1 MGFLLIAAIV
11 GGAWYVYHK
20 VTTDLISNA
29 PSNVKMEAPTEAESR
44 AAEQSS
50 ARLKAAI
57 ANNTETTVAFTGPE
71 LNALLLSDTD
81 LSFLRNRG
89 RIEIANSLM
98 TIEMSAPLDALP
110 WPGMKGHWFNGTVR
124 FTFTYAFGIFR
135 VDLESAEA
143 GGHEFPRAFL
153 SSFNSSFNRSMNQA
167 FQEELDKNNSG
178 SRFWKHIKSMTLEGD
193 KLIIT
198 TKPAER

>member
-1 MGFLLIAAIV
+1 M

-20 VTTDLISNA
+20 VTTDLISSA

-50 ARLKAAI
+50 AQLKAAI
-57 ANNTETTVAFTGPE
+57 ANNTETTVTFTGPE

-89 RIEIANSLM
+89 RIAIANSVM
-98 TIEMSAPLDALP
+98 SIEMSAPLDALP

-124 FTFTYAFGIFR
+124 FTFTYTLGIFR
-135 VDLESAEA
+135 VDLESAKA

-153 SSFNSSFNRSMNQA
+153 SSFNSAFNRSMNQA

-178 SRFWKHIKSMTLEGD
+178 SRFWRHIKSMSLEGD
-193 KLIIT
+193 KLVIT
-198 TKPAER
+198 TKPDETTP

>member
-1 MGFLLIAAIV
+1 
-11 GGAWYVYHK
+11 
-20 VTTDLISNA
+20 
-29 PSNVKMEAPTEAESR
+29 MEAPTEAESR

-50 ARLKAAI
+50 AQLKAAI
-57 ANNTETTVAFTGPE
+57 ANNTETTVTFTGPE

-89 RIEIANSLM
+89 RIAIANSVM
-98 TIEMSAPLDALP
+98 SIEMSAPLDALP

-124 FTFTYAFGIFR
+124 FTFTYTLGIFR
-135 VDLESAEA
+135 VDLESAKA

-153 SSFNSSFNRSMNQA
+153 SSFNSAFNRSMNQA

-178 SRFWKHIKSMTLEGD
+178 SRFWRHIKSMSLEGD
-193 KLIIT
+193 KLVIT
-198 TKPAER
+198 TKPDETTP